1 LTPFKIY
8 SEYVICLILLAAI
21 GPLIK
26 NAKDFDRKVLT
37 LLIASIVTTIA
48 QELAFTTYLS
58 VYGPSNLIGHL
69 LKIISFYLLYKA
81 IVETS
86 LVSPWNLLF
95 RDLKLSEAKFRSI
108 FETNVVPI
116 AYCNIDG
123 QVLDANDDYLKLVG
137 YTREELEA
145 GKVRWDVVT
154 PPEWKHVDGTAL
166 ESSGRDGACAP
177 FEKEYLRRD
186 GTRVPILIGACRLPG
201 DPHQVVA
208 FGLDLSKRKKAE
220 DALRQSEERLRLF
233 IEHAPAAVAM
243 FDRDMRYLAASRRF
257 LSDYKVSLPD
267 IIGRSHYEVFPDL
280 PERWKQGH
288 RRCLAGAVERCEE
301 DSFPRGDGTL
311 DWVRWEIH
319 PWRTAAGE
327 IGGIVLF
334 SEVITARKEAEKALH
349 ESEEQY
355 RLLFTSNPNPMWV
368 FDEKTLCFLAVNEAA
383 VRHYGWSSNEFL
395 AMTVLDVRP
404 AEDRALARGVIQR
417 HHGEQEASI
426 GVFRHCSKDGRTMQM
441 EITVSCISFGG
452 RTGRLCSMNDV
463 TERVRAQ
470 EELRKSRDEL
480 EQRVRERT
488 AELERRNQE
497 LQNFTFAA
505 SHDLQ
510 EPLRKLQTFG
520 DYLATRCADSIGQQG
535 RDYLRRMGETA
546 GRMEALLLS
555 LLDYSRMTS
564 KSEPFAKVKL
574 EEIVEAVVSDLE
586 TQMNETNASVE
597 IGDLPEVE
605 ADAAQMASLFQNLIG
620 NALKFRREEDP
631 DPPRVRIH
639 CKPVGAKGSQTGE
652 WEIHVEDNGIGF
664 EEQYKDLIF
673 KPFQR
678 LHGRKEYGGVGMG
691 LAICKKVV
699 ERHGGSITGRSTP
712 GHGSTFVVR
721 LPKKQ

>member
-1 LTPFKIY
+1 LPLDEVLMRYLLRAALLLAALFGLYLTSLHGYLLFHGLAEGFSIVIACGIFMIVWNARRLLQNQYLLFIGIGYLFVGGIDFLHTLAYKGMGVFEGYGADLPTQLWIAGRYMEALSLLLATFFIHRKFSPPRVFIAYGLATGVLLASIFSWKIFPTCFQEGVGLTPFKIY
-8 SEYVICLILLAAI
+8 SEYIICLILLAAVV
-21 GPLIK
+21 PLIK
-26 NAKDFDRKVLT
+26 NAKDFDRKVLI

-48 QELAFTTYLS
+48 QEIAFTAYLS

-145 GKVRWDVVT
+145 GKARWDVVT
-154 PPEWKHVDGTAL
+154 PPEWKHVDDVAL
-166 ESSGRDGACAP
+166 ERLGRDGASAP
-177 FEKEYLRRD
+177 LEKEYLRRD
-186 GTRVPILIGACRLPG
+186 GTRVPVLLGACRLPG

-208 FGLDLSKRKKAE
+208 FCVDLTERKRAE
-220 DALRQSEERLRLF
+220 DALKQSRE
-233 IEHAPAAVAM
+233 
-243 FDRDMRYLAASRRF
+243 
-257 LSDYKVSLPD
+257 
-267 IIGRSHYEVFPDL
+267 
-280 PERWKQGH
+280 
-288 RRCLAGAVERCEE
+288 
-301 DSFPRGDGTL
+301 
-311 DWVRWEIH
+311 
-319 PWRTAAGE
+319 
-327 IGGIVLF
+327 
-334 SEVITARKEAEKALH
+334 
-349 ESEEQY
+349 
-355 RLLFTSNPNPMWV
+355 
-368 FDEKTLCFLAVNEAA
+368 
-383 VRHYGWSSNEFL
+383 
-395 AMTVLDVRP
+395 
-404 AEDRALARGVIQR
+404 
-417 HHGEQEASI
+417 
-426 GVFRHCSKDGRTMQM
+426 
-441 EITVSCISFGG
+441 
-452 RTGRLCSMNDV
+452 
-463 TERVRAQ
+463 
-470 EELRKSRDEL
+470 EL

-497 LQNFTFAA
+497 LQNFTFVA

-520 DYLATRCADSIGQQG
+520 DFIATRCANSISEQG

-546 GRMEALLLS
+546 GRMEALLRS

-564 KSEPFAKVKL
+564 KDEPFAKVKL
-574 EEIVEAVVSDLE
+574 KEIVGAAVSDLE
-586 TQMNETNASVE
+586 TQIEEANASVE

-620 NALKFRREEDP
+620 NALKFRRDGE
-631 DPPRVRIH
+631 PPRVRIQ
-639 CKPVGAKGSQTGE
+639 CNPVCGNGSKTEE
-652 WEIHVEDNGIGF
+652 WEIQVEDNGIGF
-664 EEQYKDLIF
+664 EEQYKDLMF

-678 LHGRKEYGGVGMG
+678 LHGRKKYGGVGMG

-699 ERHGGSITGRSTP
+699 ERHGGSITARSTP

-721 LPKKQ
+721 LPEKQ

>member
-1 LTPFKIY
+1 LPFDEAIMHYILRAAPLLAALFGLYLTSFYGYLLFHGLAEGFSIVIACGIFMIVWNARRLLQNHYLLFIGIAYLFVGGIDFLHTLAYKGMGVFEGYGADLPTQLWIAGRYMEALSLLIATFFIHRKFSPPSVFIAYGLSTGLLLASIFSWKIFPACFHEGIGLTPFKIY

-26 NAKDFDRKVLT
+26 NARDFDRKVLI

-116 AYCNIDG
+116 AYCNVGG

-137 YTREELEA
+137 YTRGELEA

-154 PPEWKHVDGTAL
+154 PPEWKHVDDTAL
-166 ESSGRDGACAP
+166 ERLGRDGACAP
-177 FEKEYLRRD
+177 LEKEYLRRD
-186 GTRVPILIGACRLPG
+186 GTRVPVLLGACRLPG

-208 FGLDLSKRKKAE
+208 FGLDLS
-220 DALRQSEERLRLF
+220 
-233 IEHAPAAVAM
+233 
-243 FDRDMRYLAASRRF
+243 
-257 LSDYKVSLPD
+257 
-267 IIGRSHYEVFPDL
+267 
-280 PERWKQGH
+280 
-288 RRCLAGAVERCEE
+288 
-301 DSFPRGDGTL
+301 
-311 DWVRWEIH
+311 
-319 PWRTAAGE
+319 
-327 IGGIVLF
+327 
-334 SEVITARKEAEKALH
+334 ARKEAEKAL
-349 ESEEQY
+349 Q
-355 RLLFTSNPNPMWV
+355 
-368 FDEKTLCFLAVNEAA
+368 
-383 VRHYGWSSNEFL
+383 
-395 AMTVLDVRP
+395 
-404 AEDRALARGVIQR
+404 
-417 HHGEQEASI
+417 
-426 GVFRHCSKDGRTMQM
+426 
-441 EITVSCISFGG
+441 
-452 RTGRLCSMNDV
+452 
-463 TERVRAQ
+463 
-470 EELRKSRDEL
+470 KSRDEL

-497 LQNFTFAA
+497 LQNFTFVA

-520 DYLATRCADSIGQQG
+520 DFIATRCADSIGEQG

-546 GRMEALLLS
+546 RRMEALLLS

-564 KSEPFAKVKL
+564 KAEPFVKVKL
-574 EEIVEAVVSDLE
+574 KEIVEAVVSDLE
-586 TQMNETNASVE
+586 TQITETNASVE
-597 IGDLPEVE
+597 IGDLPEME

-620 NALKFRREEDP
+620 NALKFRREEDS
-631 DPPRVRIH
+631 PRVKIH
-639 CKPVGAKGSQTGE
+639 CNPLGGKGSQTGE

-699 ERHGGSITGRSTP
+699 ERHGGSITARSTP
-712 GHGSTFVVR
+712 GHGSIFVLR